1 MPKLKPH
8 KGVKKRF
15 RVTRNGKVVSA
26 SAFTGH
32 IKSSK
37 SAKRKR
43 RLRGVRALSG
53 TDAKRVKKLLGIM

>member
-15 RVTRNGKVVSA
+15 RITKNGKVVSA

-37 SAKRKR
+37 TAKRRR
-43 RLRGVRALSG
+43 RLRGVS
-53 TDAKRVKKLLGIM
+53 TVSKPDARRVKKLLHLM